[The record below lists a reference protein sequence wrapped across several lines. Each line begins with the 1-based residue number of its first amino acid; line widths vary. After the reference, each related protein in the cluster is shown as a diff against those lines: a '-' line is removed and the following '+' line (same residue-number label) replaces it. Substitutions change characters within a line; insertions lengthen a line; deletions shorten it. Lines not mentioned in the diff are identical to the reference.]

1 MNYLKLY
8 FKKVFYF
15 IDSSY
20 NKKISII
27 GILIF
32 LNMFLELISVGLI
45 FPLVGIILDPGFLD
59 NYPIIKDFFFL
70 FLLSL

>member
-45 FPLVGIILDPGFLD
+45 FPLVGIILDPAF
-59 NYPIIKDFFFL
+59 
-70 FLLSL
+70 